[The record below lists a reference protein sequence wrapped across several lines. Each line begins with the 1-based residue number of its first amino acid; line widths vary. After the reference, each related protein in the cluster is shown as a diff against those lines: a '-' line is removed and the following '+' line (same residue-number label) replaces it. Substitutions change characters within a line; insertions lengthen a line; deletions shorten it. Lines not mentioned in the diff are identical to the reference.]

1 MANRWGNNGLY
12 NKVSDFIFLGSK
24 TNADGDCSLEIKR
37 HLLLGRKAMT
47 NLDRIL
53 KSRDITLLAKVH
65 LVKAM
70 LFPVVM
76 YRCESWSIKK
86 AECRKKRCFWT
97 VVLEK
102 TLESPLD
109 CKEIQPIHPKGN
121 QSWIFIERTDAE
133 AETPILWPPN
143 EKNWFIGKDPDPGKD
158 WRQEE
163 KGMTEEEM
171 ASLTRW
177 TWVWVSCGSWWWTG
191 KPCVLQSIGLQRV
204 GHDSVTGLNWTSGIF
219 QSIEDET
226 KTIAR
231 LSGLE

>member
-1 MANRWGNNGLY
+1 MFAPWKESYDQTRQYIKKQRHYFANNGPSNQSY
-12 NKVSDFIFLGSK
+12 CFSSVRYG
-24 TNADGDCSLEIKR
+24 
-37 HLLLGRKAMT
+37 
-47 NLDRIL
+47 
-53 KSRDITLLAKVH
+53 
-65 LVKAM
+65 
-70 LFPVVM
+70 
-76 YRCESWSIKK
+76 CESWTIKK
-86 AECRKKRCFWT
+86 AGCWRIDAFELWCWRRLF
-97 VVLEK
+97 
-102 TLESPLD
+102 ESPLD
-109 CKEIQPIHPKGN
+109 CKEIQPVNPKGS

-143 EKNWFIGKDPDPGKD
+143 EKNWFIGKDPNPGKD

-219 QSIEDET
+219 QSIEDEM